1 MAKSRRIVV
10 VGTSVKVIRGTCQAN
25 FESESMR
32 TESLGSSLQSGFLLG
47 TSFIEKGDVSMERAI
62 LSRRGGVIGSDRE
75 GKARTTGG
83 HERRGIWPVAML
95 ITVALTL
102 MMALLV
108 SSPVWAGEDIDGYV
122 QAAGVHIGFST
133 DTETTWVDR
142 TFTLNIRV
150 WTYGQ
155 PVDSAQA
162 YIDFDP
168 ALLEVVDADPGT
180 AGVQIQQGT
189 VLPDELQ
196 NSVDNGLGQ
205 INFAAGMFGGQPVT
219 GTFTLATVE
228 FKAKGATGG
237 TPLSFM
243 FVAPRETKASLE
255 GVNQLSAHADG
266 TVIIGGDPF
275 TVTVTADPSVLPLG
289 GSVSTISA
297 HVVDQYGTE
306 VVDGTLVTFTTSG
319 GDFGG
324 SATTVETTSFG
335 IATAELSSGTLLET
349 ITVTATADSKFDTTT
364 VSFEP
369 GPPAFVT
376 VVAMPPSLRIGWYG
390 QWTAVLSATVRDQYL
405 NLVKDGTAVEF
416 IVVQTDR
423 ADVLPRWCDTVG
435 GVATSTFY
443 SKQTIGVATV
453 YATSGL
459 VSGSFDVV
467 LTPGLP
473 YSLTVSSDPPTI
485 PVGGEDTIVTA
496 DVRDIGGYH
505 VEDGTLVTFETDKGD
520 FAGLTISSSTTLN
533 GLASVALSSPNLI
546 GTATIT
552 ATADSVV
559 GHGSVIFI
567 PGPPMS
573 VAISADD
580 TTLQLGEYG
589 QFTTTIRVEVQD
601 TYGNWVSDGTEV
613 EFYTTRGDVSPGTA
627 LTHDGSAVSTLY
639 SPSIG
644 PPGWAQIWAHSGGA
658 PPDWVDVYY
667 DIGPPHQISVA
678 ADPDAIDLVGRTSA
692 ITATIKDIAGNLVAD
707 GTVAYF
713 ATDLGLVSPV
723 TTTTNLGLANTTL
736 TSETTSGWAEVIARS
751 DSKSGSVDV
760 LFRADPPWRVL
771 VTANP
776 SEIAADGVSV
786 SYINAYITDG
796 YDNPVTDGEV
806 VVFATDR
813 GQVNGGSV
821 YTTTT
826 TDGLCMAVLTS
837 SPTPGLATV
846 NVTTINGGRSG
857 RDYVNFVEVRNY
869 PVYMPVVVKNY

>member
-1 MAKSRRIVV
+1 
-10 VGTSVKVIRGTCQAN
+10 
-25 FESESMR
+25 
-32 TESLGSSLQSGFLLG
+32 
-47 TSFIEKGDVSMERAI
+47 MERAV
-62 LSRRGGVIGSDRE
+62 LSGRGGVIGSNRE
-75 GKARTTGG
+75 GKARTMGG
-83 HERRGIWPVAML
+83 HERGRIWPVAML

-102 MMALLV
+102 MVALLV

-122 QAAGVHIGFST
+122 HAAGVHIGFST
-133 DTETTWVDR
+133 DTKTTWVDR

-150 WTYGQ
+150 RTYGQ

-168 ALLEVVDADPGT
+168 SLLEVVDADPGT
-180 AGVQIQQGT
+180 AGDQIQRGT
-189 VLPDELQ
+189 ALPDELQ
-196 NSVDNGLGQ
+196 NSVDNALGR
-205 INFAAGMFGGQPVT
+205 IDFAAGIFGGQPLT

-228 FKAKGATGG
+228 FKAKAATGG
-237 TPLSFM
+237 TPLSFV
-243 FVAPRETKASLE
+243 FVAPRETKVSME
-255 GVNQLSAHADG
+255 GLNQLSTYSDG

-275 TVTVTADPSVLPLG
+275 TVTATADPSVLPVG
-289 GSVSTISA
+289 GSISTISA
-297 HVVDQYGTE
+297 HVVDQYGTD
-306 VVDGTLVTFTTSG
+306 VVNGTVVTFTTSG

-324 SATTVETTSFG
+324 SATTTETTHDG
-335 IATAELSSGTLLET
+335 IATANLSSGTLVET

-376 VVAMPPSLRIGWYG
+376 VVAIPPSLRIGWYG
-390 QWTAVLSATVRDQYL
+390 QWTAAISATVRDQYL
-405 NLVKDGTAVEF
+405 NLVEDGTAVEF

-435 GVATSTFY
+435 GVATSTLY

-459 VSGSFDVV
+459 VSGFFDVM

-473 YSLTVSSDPPTI
+473 YSLTVSSNPPTI
-485 PVGGEDTIVTA
+485 PVGGENTVVTA

-505 VEDGTLVTFETDKGD
+505 VEDGTLVTFGTDKGD

-533 GLASVALSSPNLI
+533 GLASVVLSSPNLI

-552 ATADSVV
+552 ATSDSVV
-559 GHGSVIFI
+559 GYGSVVFL
-567 PGPPMS
+567 PGPPRS

-589 QFTTTIRVEVQD
+589 QFTTAVRVEVQD

-613 EFYTTRGDVSPGTA
+613 EFYTTRGDVNPGTV
-627 LTHDGSAVSTLY
+627 LTHDGFAVSTLY

-644 PPGWAQIWAHSGGA
+644 PPGWAQVWAHSGSA

-667 DIGPPHQISVA
+667 DIGPPYQISVA

-707 GTVAYF
+707 GTVVSF
-713 ATDLGLVSPV
+713 MTDLGLVSPV
-723 TTTTNLGLANTTL
+723 TTTTNLGLVTTTL
-736 TSETTSGWAEVIARS
+736 TSETTSGWAKVIAQS

-760 LFRADPPWRVL
+760 LFRSDPPWRVL

-776 SEIAADGVSV
+776 AEIPANGVSV

-796 YDNPVTDGEV
+796 YDNPVTDGTV
-806 VVFATDR
+806 VIFATDR
-813 GQVNGGSV
+813 GQVNGGGV
-821 YTTTT
+821 YTATTT
-826 TDGLCMAVLTS
+826 GGICLAVLTS

-846 NVTTINGGRSG
+846 NVSTLNGRSG

-869 PVYMPVVVKNY
+869 PVYMPVVMKKF